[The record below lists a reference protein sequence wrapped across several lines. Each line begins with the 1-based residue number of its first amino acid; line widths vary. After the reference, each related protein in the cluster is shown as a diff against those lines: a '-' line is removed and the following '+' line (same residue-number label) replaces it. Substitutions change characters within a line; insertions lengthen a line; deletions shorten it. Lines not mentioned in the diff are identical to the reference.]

1 MISENPTYDCVVV
14 GGGASGC
21 FFAINY
27 KIKHPDAKVVLI
39 EKSNKLLAKVKIS
52 GGGRCNVTH
61 ACFDPRELVKFYPRG
76 HKELKGP
83 FSKFQPGDTIQWFA
97 ERGVELKIE
106 EDGRMFP
113 TTDDSQTII
122 DTFMQELHAHNV
134 EVKLSCGLESLR
146 KNEDSFRL
154 KTTQGD
160 FESSKVFMATG
171 GAKSVWQHLE
181 SIGLRIV
188 SPVPALFTFNIKH
201 DLIKD
206 LQGVSVPLGNVKL
219 AGTKFEEIGP
229 VLITHWGLSG
239 PGILKLSSVAATW
252 LAERDYQFKIR
263 LNWNFNYDFEDLLNT
278 LKDLRENSAKQLVSG
293 LREFDIPKRLW
304 HRMLLLCGITEQ
316 MKLADLSNKHLN
328 KLASIICTCELEV
341 KGKSTNKDE
350 FVTAGGID
358 LKEVDF
364 RTMECKQIPG
374 LYFGGEML
382 NIDALTGG
390 FNFQAAWTTAW
401 LAAENA

>member
-1 MISENPTYDCVVV
+1 MVV

-27 KIKHPDAKVVLI
+27 QLKHPDHSVLLI

-61 ACFDPRELVKFYPRG
+61 ACFDPRELVKYYPRG
-76 HKELKGP
+76 RKELMGP
-83 FSKFQPGDTIQWFA
+83 FNKFQPGDTIQWFA
-97 ERGVELKIE
+97 DRGVELKIE

-122 DTFMQELHAHNV
+122 DTFLAEMDRAGV
-134 EVKLSCGLESLR
+134 EIRKSCGLDSVR
-146 KNEDSFRL
+146 KQDGQFHL
-154 KTTQGD
+154 KTTQGMLQA
-160 FESSKVFMATG
+160 SNVFMATG
-171 GAKSVWQHLE
+171 GSKAMWQHLE
-181 SIGLRIV
+181 SIGLTIIP
-188 SPVPALFTFNIKH
+188 PVPALFTFNIKH

-206 LQGVSVPLGNVKL
+206 LQGLSVAHGQVTLL
-219 AGTKFEEIGP
+219 GTKYEELGP

-252 LAERDYQFKIR
+252 LADQTYRFKIK
-263 LNWNFNYDFEDLLNT
+263 LNWNYNYNFEDVVDR
-278 LKDLRENSAKQLVSG
+278 LKDLRQESSKQLVLG
-293 LREFDIPKRLW
+293 LREFNIPKRLW
-304 HRMLLLCGITEQ
+304 HRLLELCRISDK
-316 MKLADLSNKHLN
+316 MRLADLSNKHIHA
-328 KLASIICTCELEV
+328 LANSICACELDV
-341 KGKSTNKDE
+341 DGKSTNKDE
-350 FVTAGGID
+350 FVTTGGVD

-401 LAAENA
+401 LAAQNV